1 MPIRLT
7 QEQERLLA
15 EVIGKRNPRLTRL
28 VDDVNDIELT
38 DSQRDELRE
47 AVADEFIET
56 GLEENDEPN
65 KRGFLL
71 EDLIGRLRNP

>member
-7 QEQERLLA
+7 EEMEKLLA
-15 EVIGKRNPRLTRL
+15 EVIRKRNPQLISL
-28 VDDVNDIELT
+28 VEDVNDIELT
-38 DSQRDELRE
+38 DLQRDELRE
-47 AVADEFIET
+47 AVADEFVQT

-65 KRGFLL
+65 KRGLLL